1 MAQTN
6 STTKTESFTRIFGIK
21 NQFKIAFK
29 RLMNYSNDQCKKF
42 LEAIDDQV
50 INHIT
55 FWTYTY
61 NEQGEKE
68 KWCQLTIYV
77 DWDAHQH
84 FILQGEEQVIL
95 HKSWNGT
102 TPEIDIAIEMI
113 EEAILKFDLT
123 PTFSVGFI
131 EGISKSDYDYYM
143 RYLGL
148 VRGTEVKLKGDMKTV
163 YKKSP
168 KELSEITAEVA
179 VAEEIYDGL

>member
-1 MAQTN
+1 MAYTN
-6 STTKTESFTRIFGIK
+6 SATKTESFTRIFGIK

-29 RLMNYSNDQCKKF
+29 RLMNYSDKQCKKY
-42 LEAIDDQV
+42 LDAIDNHA
-50 INHIT
+50 INDIT

-61 NEQGEKE
+61 NEQGERE

-84 FILQGEEQVIL
+84 FILKGEEQITL
-95 HKSWNGT
+95 HKLWNGT
-102 TPEIDIAIEMI
+102 TPEIDVAIEMI

-131 EGISKSDYDYYM
+131 EDINKSDYDHYM
-143 RYLGL
+143 SHLGL
-148 VRGTEVKLKGDMKTV
+148 VRGTEVKWKGGMKTV

-179 VAEEIYDGL
+179 VSEKIYDCL